1 MYDLMGRTILITGAS
16 SGIGEAMAR
25 LFACE
30 GARLILCA
38 RRTERLAL
46 LADEL
51 REAHGTECHHFHLD
65 VRDRDQVSMVFRSMP
80 PEWSE
85 IDALINNAGLSRG
98 LEPSQEG
105 DLNDWDEMVRT
116 NISGLLYM
124 TRHVVPVMLRR
135 GKGDILN
142 IGSIAGHEV
151 YPGGAVY
158 CATKHAVDA
167 FTRGLRMD
175 LVNSPI
181 RVMSISP
188 GMTET
193 EFSLVRFHG
202 DRDRADRVYEG
213 MTPLSASDVA
223 EAALFALTRP
233 AHVQVGEMILWPTA
247 QASGALVHRERK
259 THQGASSLGPASVSP
274 SESTWRNYYEL
285 KEEE

>member
-30 GARLILCA
+30 GARLLLCA
-38 RRTERLAL
+38 RRTDRLET
-46 LADEL
+46 LAEEL
-51 REAHGTECHHFHLD
+51 HASHGTETLVHHLD
-65 VRDRDQVSMVFRSMP
+65 VRDRDQVSMVFRGLP

-85 IDALINNAGLSRG
+85 IDVLVNNAGLSRG
-98 LEPSQEG
+98 LEGVQDG

-124 TRHVVPVMLRR
+124 TRHVLPVMMRR
-135 GKGDILN
+135 GKGDIIN
-142 IGSIAGHEV
+142 IGSIAGHET
-151 YPGGAVY
+151 YPGAAVY

-167 FTRGLRMD
+167 FTRGMRMD
-175 LVNSPI
+175 LVNTPI
-181 RVMSISP
+181 RVIAISP

-202 DRDRADRVYEG
+202 DRERAEHVYEG
-213 MTPLSASDVA
+213 LVPLSANDVA

-233 AHVQVGEMILWPTA
+233 AHVQVGEIVLWPTT
-247 QASGALVHRERK
+247 QASCTLVSRDAKAPHHNS
-259 THQGASSLGPASVSP
+259 TVSVP
-274 SESTWRNYYEL
+274 PNESTWRGYYEL
-285 KEEE
+285 KED

>member
-30 GARLILCA
+30 GARLLLCA
-38 RRTERLAL
+38 RRTDRLEL

-51 REAHGTECHHFHLD
+51 RAAHGTETHVFHLD
-65 VRDRDQVSMVFRSMP
+65 VRDRDQVSMVFRSLP
-80 PEWSE
+80 GEWSE
-85 IDALINNAGLSRG
+85 IDALVNNAGLSRG
-98 LEPSQEG
+98 LDPAQEG

-116 NISGLLYM
+116 NLSGLLYM
-124 TRHVVPVMLRR
+124 TRHVLPVMVRR
-135 GKGDILN
+135 GKGDIIN

-151 YPGGAVY
+151 YPGAAVY

-175 LVNSPI
+175 LVNTPI

-193 EFSLVRFHG
+193 EFSVVRFHG
-202 DRDRADRVYEG
+202 DRERAEHVYEG
-213 MTPLSASDVA
+213 LTPLKASDVA

-247 QASGALVHRERK
+247 QASCTLAARDPKVHHNS
-259 THQGASSLGPASVSP
+259 TLSLPPNDSA
-274 SESTWRNYYEL
+274 WRGFYEL
-285 KEEE
+285 KDE